1 LSFGAKGSAELNHGI
16 KGRMADFASAKGDG
30 PDALTKSESGSYVD
44 N

>member
-1 LSFGAKGSAELNHGI
+1 MTDFSFGE
-16 KGRMADFASAKGDG
+16 RRR